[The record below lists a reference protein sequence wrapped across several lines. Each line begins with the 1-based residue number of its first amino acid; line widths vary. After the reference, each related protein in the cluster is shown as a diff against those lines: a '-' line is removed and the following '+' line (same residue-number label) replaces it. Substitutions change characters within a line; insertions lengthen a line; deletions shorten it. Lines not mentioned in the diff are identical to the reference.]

1 MNALQGIFT
10 NAVALNAQRNL
21 GVSQNSLAGIQAQL
35 SSGLR
40 INGARDDAAGL
51 AISERLQANL
61 KAQDSSIRSINQG
74 ISLVQV
80 ADGGLMNI
88 SESLQRGFE
97 LAVQAANGTL
107 AASDR
112 ANLNA
117 EFRQL
122 HAEIDRIAEGTEI
135 FGRYPLAATPSTTM
149 GQTKSIKEVFAGG
162 PTLNGQPSGLKPIG
176 FIPAG
181 ATDVTITVD
190 GIVGAEDD
198 IQIFTA
204 DGKHLVGTPAVGAR
218 ADSSWL
224 KNGVSSVADVEGKL
238 LTEAYGFQAGVSFD
252 GNPPLVD
259 YVDTAGKTYSQDLAD
274 GVSGTYKG
282 MTFTYTGDGDR
293 FPSDIDTTDGSTDA
307 YHGVEKLHI
316 DTVDEPLFLAVTGQ
330 GIFNINAQ
338 WGSMPDAPQPKNTGP
353 VDIVVRA
360 DFERAVETVTVN
372 STPSDTKTLG
382 LESVEI
388 DPLEKAR
395 EALEKLKQAIDKINS
410 YRSDY
415 GAVNNRFDSAIGL
428 IGQES
433 VATAATRGQIVDAD
447 YAKNTAALTRLEIQQ
462 KVSNAMLAQANVNPK
477 FLLTLLGG

>member
-1 MNALQGIFT
+1 MERDARILH
-10 NAVALNAQRNL
+10 RRDEL
-21 GVSQNSLAGIQAQL
+21 G
-35 SSGLR
+35 GLR
-40 INGARDDAAGL
+40 HRRRDRGGRRLRHVQTVSPGDGQHQHFSSHRVCARLD
-51 AISERLQANL
+51 
-61 KAQDSSIRSINQG
+61 
-74 ISLVQV
+74 V
-80 ADGGLMNI
+80 
-88 SESLQRGFE
+88 
-97 LAVQAANGTL
+97 
-107 AASDR
+107 DR
-112 ANLNA
+112 
-117 EFRQL
+117 R
-122 HAEIDRIAEGTEI
+122 R
-135 FGRYPLAATPSTTM
+135 
-149 GQTKSIKEVFAGG
+149 
-162 PTLNGQPSGLKPIG
+162 
-176 FIPAG
+176 
-181 ATDVTITVD
+181 
-190 GIVGAEDD
+190 
-198 IQIFTA
+198 
-204 DGKHLVGTPAVGAR
+204 
-218 ADSSWL
+218 
-224 KNGVSSVADVEGKL
+224 
-238 LTEAYGFQAGVSFD
+238 
-252 GNPPLVD
+252 
-259 YVDTAGKTYSQDLAD
+259 
-274 GVSGTYKG
+274 
-282 MTFTYTGDGDR
+282 DGDR

>member
-1 MNALQGIFT
+1 
-10 NAVALNAQRNL
+10 
-21 GVSQNSLAGIQAQL
+21 
-35 SSGLR
+35 
-40 INGARDDAAGL
+40 
-51 AISERLQANL
+51 
-61 KAQDSSIRSINQG
+61 
-74 ISLVQV
+74 
-80 ADGGLMNI
+80 
-88 SESLQRGFE
+88 
-97 LAVQAANGTL
+97 
-107 AASDR
+107 
-112 ANLNA
+112 
-117 EFRQL
+117 
-122 HAEIDRIAEGTEI
+122 
-135 FGRYPLAATPSTTM
+135 M

-259 YVDTAGKTYSQDLAD
+259 YADTAGKTYSQDLAD

-293 FPSDIDTTDGSTDA
+293 FPSDTDTTDGSTDA

-462 KVSNAMLAQANVNPK
+462 KVSNAMLAQANVSRSSC
-477 FLLTLLGG
+477 